1 MNRPAATRIKVP
13 PWWVFT
19 TLAVLLVGLV
29 LTSLRLPREEL
40 APDTGR
46 ATPRG
51 LELNLRPAAPAA
63 GVGWRE
69 EMALLDP
76 TPLFL
81 PTPWNSGGAAR
92 LVSSP
97 RESGLMLEDF
107 APWWAFPARRAT
119 VSFEMPVE
127 VPASPGAALASGREA
142 RAGEALALMRADL
155 TARPLDARS
164 GWIEVAETG
173 SGEVRFAGPLRLAPG
188 VSPRGDLW
196 RAVDFLV
203 AINRHGLVSQPTALN
218 SSGSEF
224 MDSILPGALARDP
237 RMSTGLAP
245 GRYRITVGP

>member
-1 MNRPAATRIKVP
+1 MGRPASTRIKVP

-29 LTSLRLPREEL
+29 LTSLRLPREEP
-40 APDTGR
+40 APAASR
-46 ATPRG
+46 AAPLG

-107 APWWAFPARRAT
+107 GPWWVFPARRAT
-119 VSFEMPVE
+119 VSFLMPVE
-127 VPASPGAALASGREA
+127 VPASPMAAVASGREA
-142 RAGEALALMRADL
+142 RAGRALALMRADL
-155 TARPLDARS
+155 PARPLGARA
-164 GWIEVAETG
+164 GWIEVTDTG
-173 SGEVRFAGPLRLAPG
+173 SGAVRFAGPLRLASDS
-188 VSPRGDLW
+188 SPQGDLW
-196 RAVDFLV
+196 RTVDFLV
-203 AINRHGLVSQPTALN
+203 AINRHGWVSQPTPLN
-218 SSGSEF
+218 SSGSEA
-224 MDSILPGALARDP
+224 MDSLLPTALARDP
-237 RMSTGLAP
+237 RLSASLAP